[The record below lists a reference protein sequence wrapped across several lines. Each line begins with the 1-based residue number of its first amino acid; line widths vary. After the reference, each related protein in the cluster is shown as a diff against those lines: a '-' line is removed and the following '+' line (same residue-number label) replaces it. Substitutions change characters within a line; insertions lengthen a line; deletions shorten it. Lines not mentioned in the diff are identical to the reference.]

1 MNKVDLFRNM
11 VSINDGEIVTTSR
24 KVADVFGKRHSDVIR
39 KIESIDCYGDFSQ
52 RNFASAE
59 YIDEQGKPRKQYYL
73 TKDGMALLVMGFSG
87 RKATEWKINYIN
99 AFNWMADKI
108 HQSDELDREL
118 NDFTRRESNSVSAGS
133 FHGRGLAQRR
143 KEKSKLAIELD
154 EIKERIQMV
163 LPVLAAIDG

>member
-1 MNKVDLFRNM
+1 MSKVDLFRHM

-24 KVADVFGKRHSDVIR
+24 KVAEVFGKRHGDVIR

-108 HQSDELDREL
+108 HQRDELDREL
-118 NDFTRRESNSVSAGS
+118 SDFTRRESNSVSAGS

-143 KEKSKLAIELD
+143 KEKSKLAIELE

-163 LPVLAAIDG
+163 LPELEAIK

>member
-1 MNKVDLFRNM
+1 MNDIQLFRQLIA
-11 VSINDGEIVTTSR
+11 VNDGNPVTTSR
-24 KVADVFGKRHSDVIR
+24 KIAEVFNKRHSDVLR

-99 AFNWMADKI
+99 AFNWMANNIRQRED
-108 HQSDELDREL
+108 LDREI
-118 NDFTRRESNSVSAGS
+118 NDFSRRESQSVSSGS

-143 KEKSKLAIELD
+143 IEKNKLADELKVIT
-154 EIKERIQMV
+154 EKLQCV
-163 LPVLAAIDG
+163 LPLLENK